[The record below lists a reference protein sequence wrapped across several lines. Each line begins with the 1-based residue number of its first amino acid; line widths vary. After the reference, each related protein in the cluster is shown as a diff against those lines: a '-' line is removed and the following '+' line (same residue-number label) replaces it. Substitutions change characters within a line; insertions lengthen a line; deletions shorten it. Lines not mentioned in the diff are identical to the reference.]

1 MLLKMDSVLPMLC
14 SVDFP
19 VEGPVAFSLPHD
31 GRLPPSQARAN
42 VDSRCTCANFRMG
55 VMTENSRHKNNLFLA
70 GLVAPQH
77 CKRWSE

>member
-31 GRLPPSQARAN
+31 GHLSPSKP
-42 VDSRCTCANFRMG
+42 CA
-55 VMTENSRHKNNLFLA
+55 L
-70 GLVAPQH
+70 
-77 CKRWSE
+77 